1 MKNVIEFK
9 DVGLNFGGVK
19 ALDGIS
25 FEVKEGSLF
34 SIIGPNGAGKT
45 SVFNCIN
52 GIYRPTS
59 GEIKIFDK
67 LTNGKSVGFRAPSF
81 SLNKKSSWI
90 IDVLE
95 KNQYV

>member
-45 SVFNCIN
+45 SV
-52 GIYRPTS
+52 
-59 GEIKIFDK
+59 
-67 LTNGKSVGFRAPSF
+67 LTVSMEYTG
-81 SLNKKSSWI
+81 L
-90 IDVLE
+90 LQE
-95 KNQYV
+95 K

>member
-34 SIIGPNGAGKT
+34 SIGPNRAGKT
-45 SVFNCIN
+45 SGFNCIK

-67 LTNGKSVGFRAPSF
+67 
-81 SLNKKSSWI
+81 
-90 IDVLE
+90 
-95 KNQYV
+95 

>member
-45 SVFNCIN
+45 TLINSLCGLTYHSSGTIKVAGMNLENNRKKIKTLLLRGFFFVF
-52 GIYRPTS
+52 
-59 GEIKIFDK
+59 
-67 LTNGKSVGFRAPSF
+67 L
-81 SLNKKSSWI
+81 KK
-90 IDVLE
+90 
-95 KNQYV
+95 

>member
-45 SVFNCIN
+45 SV
-52 GIYRPTS
+52 
-59 GEIKIFDK
+59 
-67 LTNGKSVGFRAPSF
+67 LTVSMEYAG
-81 SLNKKSSWI
+81 L
-90 IDVLE
+90 LQE
-95 KNQYV
+95 K

>member
-45 SVFNCIN
+45 S
-52 GIYRPTS
+52 S
-59 GEIKIFDK
+59 
-67 LTNGKSVGFRAPSF
+67 LTVSMEYTG
-81 SLNKKSSWI
+81 L
-90 IDVLE
+90 LQE
-95 KNQYV
+95 K

>member
-34 SIIGPNGAGKT
+34 QLLALM
-45 SVFNCIN
+45 VQ
-52 GIYRPTS
+52 
-59 GEIKIFDK
+59 EK
-67 LTNGKSVGFRAPSF
+67 LPSLTV
-81 SLNKKSSWI
+81 SMEYTGL
-90 IDVLE
+90 LQE
-95 KNQYV
+95 K

>member
-34 SIIGPNGAGKT
+34 RS
-45 SVFNCIN
+45 
-52 GIYRPTS
+52 
-59 GEIKIFDK
+59 E
-67 LTNGKSVGFRAPSF
+67 
-81 SLNKKSSWI
+81 
-90 IDVLE
+90 
-95 KNQYV
+95 